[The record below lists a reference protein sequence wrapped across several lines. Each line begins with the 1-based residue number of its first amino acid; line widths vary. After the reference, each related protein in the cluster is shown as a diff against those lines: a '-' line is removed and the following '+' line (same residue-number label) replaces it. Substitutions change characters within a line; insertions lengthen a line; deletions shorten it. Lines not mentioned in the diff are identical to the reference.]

1 MIVLRMHG
9 RRVIIVLGLLMVGV
23 AAAGALLQAGF
34 ARAQAP
40 ATAPLAGLA
49 GLRQQRIDTL
59 RQASDMVRQMYEQGL
74 QTLGDVQRIDR
85 MLLEAQLDAA
95 ATDKARAEILGKAL
109 AVAKQQEALVSD
121 QLRAGAATPLAA
133 LEATAERL
141 KVEAQ
146 WTELAAK

>member
-1 MIVLRMHG
+1 MTVLRVYG
-9 RRVIIVLGLLMVGV
+9 RRVLLVFGLLVVGV

-34 ARAQAP
+34 ARAETP

-59 RQASDMVRQMYEQGL
+59 RQASDMARQMYEQGL